1 MDRTYENMIDLYHVQ
16 NSLESYHPVTQS
28 NDNLTITATNAAVI
42 AFIYYKKKDLC
53 VLLNKRSQLVE
64 HHKGEIS
71 FPGGVMDYTD
81 KSILDTALREAEE
94 EMGIQPAHV
103 DIVSQL
109 SNVITRTNFIITP
122 FVGIISEAYPF
133 KINKEEIDQILEIPL
148 TDLIKQLEQQISSI
162 NSGIPGNSF
171 HYSYENHIIWGATAN
186 ILSELLLVLS
196 KTKLQEDVET

>member
-1 MDRTYENMIDLYHVQ
+1 MHRLITVFLLGYLQAQPGILKVGFDIDDTVLY
-16 NSLESYHPVTQS
+16 SEP
-28 NDNLTITATNAAVI
+28 
-42 AFIYYKKKDLC
+42 AFIYYKNRELC
-53 VLLNKRSQLVE
+53 VLLNKRSLLVE

-186 ILSELLLVLS
+186 ILSELLFVVS
-196 KTKLQEDVET
+196 KNKLQEDVET

>member
-1 MDRTYENMIDLYHVQ
+1 
-16 NSLESYHPVTQS
+16 
-28 NDNLTITATNAAVI
+28 
-42 AFIYYKKKDLC
+42 
-53 VLLNKRSQLVE
+53 
-64 HHKGEIS
+64 
-71 FPGGVMDYTD
+71 
-81 KSILDTALREAEE
+81 
-94 EMGIQPAHV
+94 MGIQPAHV

-186 ILSELLLVLS
+186 ILSELLFVVS
-196 KTKLQEDVET
+196 KNKLQEDVET